1 MSPIVCAFPEP
12 LKLCTILQP
21 DSIGATMKNS
31 YLYILSL
38 ALLITGF
45 VCVWLAWH
53 GDANFTT
60 GIPVGVSSIQFC
72 GSATGGRTLAGFLSG
87 ILGIILYAVAL
98 GRTILDEIGG

>member
-1 MSPIVCAFPEP
+1 
-12 LKLCTILQP
+12 
-21 DSIGATMKNS
+21 MKTS
-31 YLYILSL
+31 FLYILSL
-38 ALLITGF
+38 ALLLVGF
-45 VCVWLAWH
+45 LCIWSAWH
-53 GDANFTT
+53 GDANFAT